1 LRALVAIAGLA
12 CWLGGFALAGAAEL
26 PVQRAGGDSYGYSG
40 FGPRAAPLWIIDDQ
54 PGVAMRP
61 YWLAP
66 WRHRHYFPVTGKRPR
81 VGRLE
86 RISATR
92 HYRPAASYYRTWS
105 TTSAVLSEPPRG
117 RRPAFDGEAAPF
129 VEPPLK

>member
-1 LRALVAIAGLA
+1 MRALVAIAGLG
-12 CWLGGFALAGAAEL
+12 CWLAGLAVAGAAEL
-26 PVQRAGGDSYGYSG
+26 PVQRVGGESYGYAAV
-40 FGPRAAPLWIIDDQ
+40 GPRAAPLWIIDDQ

-66 WRHRHYFPVTGKRPR
+66 WRHRHYFPMTGKRPR

-92 HYRPAASYYRTWS
+92 HYRPAASYYRYWS
-105 TTSAVLSEPPRG
+105 TTSAVLPERPGG
-117 RRPAFDGEAAPF
+117 RRPPFYGEAAPF